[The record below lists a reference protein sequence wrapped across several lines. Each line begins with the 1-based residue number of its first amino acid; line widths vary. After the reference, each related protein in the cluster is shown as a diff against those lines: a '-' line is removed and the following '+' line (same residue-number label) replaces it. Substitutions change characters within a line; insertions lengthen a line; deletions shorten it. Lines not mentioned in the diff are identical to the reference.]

1 MQDMNPLQP
10 ELHHR
15 VVSLVGDYAHCI
27 DDEEYEAWPN
37 FFTDDC
43 FYQVTSR
50 ESYKKAMPIGIFQCN
65 SKGMLIDRIYSM
77 RKANI
82 FEPHRYR
89 HLLGATKITGSQD
102 GVIESSTSFAV
113 IRIMDSGKSDLF
125 LSGVYRDSM
134 KAEGDALKFSKRIVV
149 LDSGRVDTLI
159 VLPV

>member
-1 MQDMNPLQP
+1 MNASQP
-10 ELHHR
+10 DRHHR

-27 DDEEYEAWPN
+27 DEEEYESWPE

-43 FYQVTSR
+43 YYQVTSR

-65 SKGMLIDRIYSM
+65 SKGMLVDRIYSM

-89 HLLGATKITGSQD
+89 HLLGATKITGEQD
-102 GVIESSTSFAV
+102 GVIESITSFAV
-113 IRIMDSGKSDLF
+113 VRIMDSGKSDLF

-134 KAEGDALKFSKRIVV
+134 KEVGDQLKLSKRIVV
-149 LDSGRVDTLI
+149 LDSSRVDTLI
-159 VLPV
+159 VLPI